1 LDVFQV
7 VWAFLVDIWSVT
19 CISVVNLGVLRKLL
33 LSLFI
38 IKFVGDIYIY
48 IVCVCVCVC
57 LSVKLIPN

>member
-1 LDVFQV
+1 

-48 IVCVCVCVC
+48 IHLCVCVCVC
-57 LSVKLIPN
+57 LCVSVKLIPN